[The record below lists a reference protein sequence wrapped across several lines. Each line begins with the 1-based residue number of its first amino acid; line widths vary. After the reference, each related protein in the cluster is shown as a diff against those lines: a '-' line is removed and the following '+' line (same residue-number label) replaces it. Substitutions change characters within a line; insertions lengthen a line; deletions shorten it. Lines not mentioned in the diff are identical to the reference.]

1 MFSVWSLAV
10 AVHAILIWSLS
21 HRILLDNF
29 SDAVYFRHGVKN
41 FSGSRTTCL
50 QSIAQPMPHVSS
62 VVPSVDICTSVKA
75 LIKHMGGTYDY
86 ILPFHAQTM
95 IG

>member
-1 MFSVWSLAV
+1 
-10 AVHAILIWSLS
+10 
-21 HRILLDNF
+21 
-29 SDAVYFRHGVKN
+29 
-41 FSGSRTTCL
+41 
-50 QSIAQPMPHVSS
+50 MPHDSS

-75 LIKHMGGTYDY
+75 LSKHMGGTYDY